1 MFVTGTGRREMI
13 NTRQLHQ
20 LGLTIY
26 HLVLPLPDSQNLAN
40 NTLAITN
47 LNNLTGA
54 KSKKTPGAA
63 E

>member
-1 MFVTGTGRREMI
+1 MI

-26 HLVLPLPDSQNLAN
+26 HLVLPLPDRQNLAD